1 MSNPP
6 NELRA
11 RARYGQLIAV
21 VGQPRTA
28 DERELLIFMARW
40 LSDTDADLL
49 VGLIRATT
57 ERATVRDRLPVT
69 EIGALVERATSGASG
84 GDRLILIAH
93 GLVQRILAAA
103 AGH

>member
-1 MSNPP
+1 MSNLPD
-6 NELRA
+6 ELRA

-21 VGQPRTA
+21 VGQPHTA

-40 LSDTDADLL
+40 LSDNDADLL

-57 ERATVRDRLPVT
+57 KRATVRDRLLVT

-84 GDRLILIAH
+84 DRPILIAH